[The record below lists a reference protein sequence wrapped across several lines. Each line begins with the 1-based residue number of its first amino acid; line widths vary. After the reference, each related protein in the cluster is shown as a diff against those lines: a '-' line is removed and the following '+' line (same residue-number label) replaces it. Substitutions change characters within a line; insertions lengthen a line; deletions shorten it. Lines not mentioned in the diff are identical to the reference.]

1 MGKLSIRNR
10 LVVGLA
16 LGLTVL
22 IGGMLYVVYRKA
34 LVEAAE
40 LVDGDLTGAARVA
53 IQLSSSA
60 PFSVTAPPAL
70 LANDPYETPL
80 VVQFWSREGAL
91 LTHLGADVQMSA
103 SPRQSGF
110 AYLEIAGRR
119 WRTYSVINNS
129 GTVWV
134 RTMVTA
140 DARDLIAGD
149 IAKHLALSG
158 IVVVPLMLI
167 FLWVYVASLLRPLGD
182 FSGVIARAR
191 MNQLTHIDLQ
201 PEAREL
207 EPVAGAINLL
217 VGRMRSERDIERAF
231 IADAAHELRTPL
243 AGIQLHA
250 QTALAETDPARL
262 RRSLTSIE
270 AGSQRAAHLVNQLLG
285 LAQYDSVKKLPMM
298 PVRVDA
304 LVRNVLATTMPIA
317 DARGVEIAS
326 ELGANVAVLGNEAAL
341 EVMLQNLLANA
352 IQFSPKDGVV
362 TLKVV
367 DMGRHVEISV
377 CDQGPGIPKEARRH
391 IFDRF
396 ARLPGSP
403 TGGSGLGLA
412 IVHRILML
420 HRARI
425 TVAAN
430 EQGGAMFMV
439 SLRSPDLKSPIAA
452 DP

>member
-1 MGKLSIRNR
+1 M
-10 LVVGLA
+10 
-16 LGLTVL
+16 
-22 IGGMLYVVYRKA
+22 
-34 LVEAAE
+34 AAE
-40 LVDGDLTGAARVA
+40 FGVIMLLYLKTAWNERIVQGKTSTEDLLDA
-53 IQLSSSA
+53 I
-60 PFSVTAPPAL
+60 
-70 LANDPYETPL
+70 
-80 VVQFWSREGAL
+80 REGAVL
-91 LTHLGADVQMSA
+91 RVRPKAMTVA
-103 SPRQSGF
+103 
-110 AYLEIAGRR
+110 
-119 WRTYSVINNS
+119 VI
-129 GTVWV
+129 
-134 RTMVTA
+134 
-140 DARDLIAGD
+140 
-149 IAKHLALSG
+149 
-158 IVVVPLMLI
+158 
-167 FLWVYVASLLRPLGD
+167 
-182 FSGVIARAR
+182 
-191 MNQLTHIDLQ
+191 
-201 PEAREL
+201 
-207 EPVAGAINLL
+207 
-217 VGRMRSERDIERAF
+217 
-231 IADAAHELRTPL
+231 L
-243 AGIQLHA
+243 AGL
-250 QTALAETDPARL
+250 LPMTDPARL